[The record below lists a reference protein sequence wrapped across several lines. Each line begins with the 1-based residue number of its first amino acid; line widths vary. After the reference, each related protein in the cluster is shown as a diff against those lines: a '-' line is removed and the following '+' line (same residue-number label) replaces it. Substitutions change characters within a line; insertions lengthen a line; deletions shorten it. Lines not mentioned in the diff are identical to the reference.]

1 MAEKLPLVYV
11 DGQLSQL
18 PTGDTADGA
27 SLGSLTAGSGL
38 VGGGDLQTGN
48 KRLDVALASS
58 ASGVIFVGDSI
69 GMDGADLV
77 VASAALASGVAGS
90 SASAIALASGV
101 AAQSDANTALAS
113 GNAALDLAVN
123 FSSSSSVELTASSVI
138 QAGNPVGLDDL
149 GKASVITSVTSGDSR
164 TYGSTVVFNTAESGS
179 IFSTY
184 DSTNN
189 RVVIAYKD
197 DANSN
202 YGTAIV
208 GTVSGTSISFGT
220 AVVFESG
227 NTGAISST
235 YDSTN
240 DRVVITY
247 SDSPNSEYGTAIVGT
262 VSGTSI
268 SFGTAVVFE
277 SAATYSTAVTYDST
291 NNRVVIAYQDGGNS
305 SYGTAIVG
313 TVSGTSIS
321 FGTAVVFETASAA
334 YLSTT
339 YDSTNDRVVISYR
352 DDGNSSYGTAI
363 VGTVS
368 GTSISFGTAVVFNS
382 SGSTNHNSAIYD
394 STNDRVVIAYEDGG
408 NSGYGTAIV
417 GTVSGTSISF
427 GTAVVFES
435 AASTYLSA
443 IYDSPNDRVVI
454 AYQDQGNSGYGTA
467 IVGTVSGT
475 SISFGTAVVFSGTG
489 YVYFVSATYDST
501 NDRVV
506 VAFRNDGNSR
516 YGTAVVGSPGSSTF
530 PTISSYNNFIGSAQT
545 TVASGEPVT
554 INVPRSIGYNNTGLS
569 TGYFYYVD
577 PTTSGYTTASGEPST
592 WTADPSFPWGP
603 IAKAVSSS
611 GLLILETI

>member
-18 PTGDTADGA
+18 PTGDTAEGA
-27 SLGSLTAGSGL
+27 ALGSLTAGSGL

-77 VASAALASGVAGS
+77 TASAALASGVAGS

-138 QAGNPVGLDDL
+138 QAGNPVGLDEL
-149 GKASVITSVTSGDSR
+149 GKASVITTVTDVNSR
-164 TYGSTVVFNTAESGS
+164 SFGSEVVFESAD
-179 IFSTY
+179 ITFARSTY

-189 RVVIAYKD
+189 KVVIAYSD
-197 DANSN
+197 GGNGS
-202 YGTAIV
+202 YGTAVV

-220 AVVFESG
+220 AVVFESANSANIDITYDPTNERVVIAYTDYG
-227 NTGAISST
+227 NSSYGTAIVGTISGTSISFGTAVVFESAST
-235 YDSTN
+235 TEPMSVIFDSTN
-240 DRVVITY
+240 NKVVIAY
-247 SDSPNSEYGTAIVGT
+247 KDVGNSNYGTSIVGT

-277 SAATYSTAVTYDST
+277 SALIRAISSVYDST
-291 NNRVVIAYQDGGNS
+291 NERVVIAYGDRGNS
-305 SYGTAIVG
+305 DYGTAIVG

-321 FGTAVVFETASAA
+321 YGTAVIFESATTNQC
-334 YLSTT
+334 SIT
-339 YDSTNDRVVISYR
+339 YDSSNTRVVISYS
-352 DDGNSSYGTAI
+352 DIGNSSYGTAI

-368 GTSISFGTAVVFNS
+368 GTSISFGTAVVFNNAE
-382 SGSTNHNSAIYD
+382 TTDNSISYD
-394 STNDRVVIAYEDGG
+394 STNNQVVIAYRDDG
-408 NSGYGTAIV
+408 NSNQGTVIV
-417 GTVSGTSISF
+417 GAVSGTSISF
-427 GTAVVFES
+427 GPEVVFNP
-435 AASTYLSA
+435 ASTFTPSA
-443 IYDSPNDRVVI
+443 LYDPTNNKLVI
-454 AYQDQGNSGYGTA
+454 SYADVGNAYYGTA
-467 IVGTVSGT
+467 IVGGPAT
-475 SISFGTAVVFSGTG
+475 SAS
-489 YVYFVSATYDST
+489 
-501 NDRVV
+501 
-506 VAFRNDGNSR
+506 
-516 YGTAVVGSPGSSTF
+516 
-530 PTISSYNNFIGSAQT
+530 PTISSQNNFIGSAQT

-592 WTADPSFPWGP
+592 WNADPSFPWRP

>member
-18 PTGDTADGA
+18 PTGDTAEGA
-27 SLGSLTAGSGL
+27 ALGSLTAGSGL

-77 VASAALASGVAGS
+77 TASAALASGVAGS
-90 SASAIALASGV
+90 SASASALASGV

-138 QAGNPVGLDDL
+138 QAGNPVGLDEL
-149 GKASVITSVTSGDSR
+149 GKASVITTVTDVNTRSF
-164 TYGSTVVFNTAESGS
+164 GSAVVFESA
-179 IFSTY
+179 STSYTSAIY

-189 RVVIAYKD
+189 KVVIAYRD
-197 DANSN
+197 IDNSGYGTAIVGTVSGTSISFGTAVVFESASVLYTGSAYDSTNDRVVISYQDGGNSN

-227 NTGAISST
+227 TTYTTNAV

-240 DRVVITY
+240 DRVVVAY
-247 SDSPNSEYGTAIVGT
+247 SDGSNSFAGTAVVGT

-268 SFGTAVVFE
+268 SFGTPVVFE
-277 SAATYSTAVTYDST
+277 ASPIDFNSATYDST
-291 NNRVVIAYQDGGNS
+291 NDRVVIAYRDTGNS

-321 FGTAVVFETASAA
+321 FGTAVVFESATM
-334 YLSTT
+334 LSSSCT
-339 YDSTNDRVVISYR
+339 YDSTNNKVVIAYS
-352 DDGNSSYGTAI
+352 DNGNSSYGTAI

-368 GTSISFGTAVVFNS
+368 GTSISFGTAVVFES
-382 SGSTNHNSAIYD
+382 ASTSYTSAIYD
-394 STNDRVVIAYEDGG
+394 STNNRVVIAYRNDG
-408 NSGYGTAIV
+408 NSGYTTAIV

-427 GTAVVFES
+427 GTAVVFNAGS
-435 AASTYLSA
+435 AYYT
-443 IYDSPNDRVVI
+443 
-454 AYQDQGNSGYGTA
+454 
-467 IVGTVSGT
+467 
-475 SISFGTAVVFSGTG
+475 
-489 YVYFVSATYDST
+489 SATYDST

-506 VAFRNDGNSR
+506 ISYRDDGNSE
-516 YGTAVVGSPGSSTF
+516 YGTAIVGAPGVSAS
-530 PTISSYNNFIGSAQT
+530 PTISSQNNFIGSAQT

-592 WTADPSFPWGP
+592 WNADPSFPWRP

>member
-18 PTGDTADGA
+18 PTGDSVDG
-27 SLGSLTAGSGL
+27 SELGSLTAGSGL

-77 VASAALASGVAGS
+77 TASAALASGVAGS

-138 QAGNPVGLDDL
+138 QAGNPVGLDEL
-149 GKASVITSVTSGDSR
+149 GKASVITTVTDVNSR
-164 TYGSTVVFNTAESGS
+164 SFGSEVVFESAD
-179 IFSTY
+179 ITFARSTY

-189 RVVIAYKD
+189 KVVIAYSD
-197 DANSN
+197 GGNGS
-202 YGTAIV
+202 YGTAVV

-220 AVVFESG
+220 AVVFESANSANIDITYDPTNERVVIAYTDYG
-227 NTGAISST
+227 NSSYGTAIVGTISGTSISFGTAVVFESAST
-235 YDSTN
+235 NEPMSVIFDSTN
-240 DRVVITY
+240 NKVVIAY
-247 SDSPNSEYGTAIVGT
+247 KDVGNSNYGTSIVGT

-277 SAATYSTAVTYDST
+277 SALIRAISSVYDSTNERVVIAYGDRGNSDYGTAIVGTVSGTSISYGTAVIFESATTNNCSTTYDST
-291 NNRVVIAYQDGGNS
+291 NDRVVVAYQDGGNS

-321 FGTAVVFETASAA
+321 FGTPVVFNNAETTDNSI
-334 YLSTT
+334 S
-339 YDSTNDRVVISYR
+339 YDSTNNQVVIAYR
-352 DDGNSSYGTAI
+352 DDGNSNQGTVI
-363 VGTVS
+363 VGAVS
-368 GTSISFGTAVVFNS
+368 GTSISFGPEVVFNPA
-382 SGSTNHNSAIYD
+382 STFTPSALYD
-394 STNDRVVIAYEDGG
+394 PTNNKLVISYSDVGNAY
-408 NSGYGTAIV
+408 YGTAIV
-417 GTVSGTSISF
+417 GGPATS
-427 GTAVVFES
+427 
-435 AASTYLSA
+435 
-443 IYDSPNDRVVI
+443 
-454 AYQDQGNSGYGTA
+454 
-467 IVGTVSGT
+467 T
-475 SISFGTAVVFSGTG
+475 S
-489 YVYFVSATYDST
+489 
-501 NDRVV
+501 
-506 VAFRNDGNSR
+506 
-516 YGTAVVGSPGSSTF
+516 
-530 PTISSYNNFIGSAQT
+530 PTISSQNNFIGSAQT

-554 INVPRSIGYNNTGLS
+554 INVPRSIGYSNTGLS

-592 WTADPSFPWGP
+592 WNADPSFPWRP

>member
-27 SLGSLTAGSGL
+27 ALGSLTAGSGL

-77 VASAALASGVAGS
+77 TASAALASGVAGS

-101 AAQSDANTALAS
+101 AAQPDANTALAS

-123 FSSSSSVELTASSVI
+123 FSSSSSVDFTASSVI

-149 GKASVITSVTSGDSR
+149 GKASVITSVTDVNSR
-164 TYGSTVVFNTAESGS
+164 SFGSAVVFESADTDYAS
-179 IFSTY
+179 AIY
-184 DSTNN
+184 DSTND
-189 RVVIAYKD
+189 RVVIAYRD
-197 DANSN
+197 EGNSS

-220 AVVFESG
+220 PVVFES
-227 NTGAISST
+227 AFAYVISST

-240 DRVVITY
+240 DRVVIAY
-247 SDSPNSEYGTAIVGT
+247 QDSGNSSYGTAIVGT

-277 SAATYSTAVTYDST
+277 SAATYSISATYDST
-291 NNRVVIAYQDGGNS
+291 NNRVVISYQDATNSFYGTAIVGTVSGTSISFGTAVVFESANTAQISTTYDSTNDRVVTVYQDKGNSFYGTAVVGTVSGTSISFGTAVIFESASTSYTSATYDSTNDRVVIAYSDNGNS

-321 FGTAVVFETASAA
+321 FGTAVVFASAYSVYISA
-334 YLSTT
+334 T
-339 YDSTNDRVVISYR
+339 YDSTNNKVVIAYR
-352 DDGNSSYGTAI
+352 DIDNSNYGTAV

-368 GTSISFGTAVVFNS
+368 GTSISFGTAAIFE
-382 SGSTNHNSAIYD
+382 SATSNFISATYD
-394 STNDRVVIAYEDGG
+394 STNDRVVIAYEDTG
-408 NSGYGTAIV
+408 NSGYGTA
-417 GTVSGTSISF
+417 
-427 GTAVVFES
+427 
-435 AASTYLSA
+435 
-443 IYDSPNDRVVI
+443 
-454 AYQDQGNSGYGTA
+454 
-467 IVGTVSGT
+467 
-475 SISFGTAVVFSGTG
+475 
-489 YVYFVSATYDST
+489 
-501 NDRVV
+501 
-506 VAFRNDGNSR
+506 
-516 YGTAVVGSPGSSTF
+516 VVGAPGSSTL
-530 PTISSYNNFIGSAQT
+530 PTISSRNNFIGSAQT

-592 WTADPSFPWGP
+592 WNADPSFPWRP

>member
-18 PTGDTADGA
+18 PTGDSVDG
-27 SLGSLTAGSGL
+27 SELGSLTAGSGL

-77 VASAALASGVAGS
+77 TASAALASGVAGS

-138 QAGNPVGLDDL
+138 QAGNPVGLDEL
-149 GKASVITSVTSGDSR
+149 GKASVITTVTDVNSR
-164 TYGSTVVFNTAESGS
+164 SFGSEVVFESAD
-179 IFSTY
+179 ITFARSTY

-189 RVVIAYKD
+189 KVVIAYSD
-197 DANSN
+197 GGNGS
-202 YGTAIV
+202 YGTAVV

-220 AVVFESG
+220 AVVFESANSANIDITYDPTNERVVIAYTDYG
-227 NTGAISST
+227 NSSYGTAIVGTISGTSISFGTAVVFESAST
-235 YDSTN
+235 TEPMSVIFDSTN
-240 DRVVITY
+240 NKVVIAY
-247 SDSPNSEYGTAIVGT
+247 KDVGNSNYGTSIVGT

-277 SAATYSTAVTYDST
+277 SALIRAISSVYDSTNERVVIAYGDRGNSDYGTAIVGTVSGTSISYGTAVIFESATTNNCSTTYDST
-291 NNRVVIAYQDGGNS
+291 NDRVVVAYQDGGNS

-321 FGTAVVFETASAA
+321 FGTPVVFNNAETTDNSI
-334 YLSTT
+334 S
-339 YDSTNDRVVISYR
+339 YDSTNNQVVIAYR
-352 DDGNSSYGTAI
+352 DDGNSNQGTVI
-363 VGTVS
+363 VGAVS
-368 GTSISFGTAVVFNS
+368 GTSISFGPEVVFNP
-382 SGSTNHNSAIYD
+382 
-394 STNDRVVIAYEDGG
+394 
-408 NSGYGTAIV
+408 
-417 GTVSGTSISF
+417 
-427 GTAVVFES
+427 
-435 AASTYLSA
+435 ASTFTPSA
-443 IYDSPNDRVVI
+443 LYDPTNNKLVI
-454 AYQDQGNSGYGTA
+454 SYAD
-467 IVGTVSGT
+467 V
-475 SISFGTAVVFSGTG
+475 
-489 YVYFVSATYDST
+489 
-501 NDRVV
+501 
-506 VAFRNDGNSR
+506 GNSR
-516 YGTAVVGSPGSSTF
+516 YGTAVVGSPATSTF
-530 PTISSYNNFIGSAQT
+530 PTISSQNNFIGSAQT

-577 PTTSGYTTASGEPST
+577 PTTSGYTTASGEPSA
-592 WTADPSFPWGP
+592 WNGDPSFPWSP

>member
-48 KRLDVALASS
+48 KRLDVALASN

-69 GMDGADLV
+69 GMDGTDLV
-77 VASAALASGVAGS
+77 IASAALASGVAGS

-113 GNAALDLAVN
+113 GNAAIDLAVN

-149 GKASVITSVTSGDSR
+149 GKASVITSVTDGDTR
-164 TYGSTVVFNTAESGS
+164 NYGASVVFESATS
-179 IFSTY
+179 NYTEITY

-189 RVVIAYKD
+189 RVVIAYSDAGNSNYGTAAVGTVSGTSISFGTPVVFASSVTWDTAPTYDSTNNRVVVAYTDAGSGSYGKAIVGTVSGTSISFGTAVVYEAASQSNVSITYDSTNNRVVIAYRD
-197 DANSN
+197 DGGSTN

-220 AVVFESG
+220 AVVFRSA
-227 NTGAISST
+227 NTLYVNST

-240 DRVVITY
+240 DRVVIAY
-247 SDSPNSEYGTAIVGT
+247 RDNGNSYYGTAIVGT

-268 SFGTAVVFE
+268 SFGTAVVF
-277 SAATYSTAVTYDST
+277 AAAGTGFLSSTYDST
-291 NNRVVIAYQDGGNS
+291 NDRVVIAYTDQGNS
-305 SYGTAIVG
+305 NAGTAIVG

-321 FGTAVVFETASAA
+321 FGTAVVFQASADRVA
-334 YLSTT
+334 PV
-339 YDSTNDRVVISYR
+339 YDSLN
-352 DDGNSSYGTAI
+352 N
-363 VGTVS
+363 
-368 GTSISFGTAVVFNS
+368 
-382 SGSTNHNSAIYD
+382 
-394 STNDRVVIAYEDGG
+394 RVVIAYQ
-408 NSGYGTAIV
+408 NSGASNAGTSII

-435 AASTYLSA
+435 GSITY
-443 IYDSPNDRVVI
+443 IY
-454 AYQDQGNSGYGTA
+454 G
-467 IVGTVSGT
+467 
-475 SISFGTAVVFSGTG
+475 
-489 YVYFVSATYDST
+489 TYDST

-506 VAFRNDGNSR
+506 VAYRDGGNSN
-516 YGTAVVGSPGSSTF
+516 YGTAIVGAPGSSTF

>member
-18 PTGDTADGA
+18 PTGDTAEGA
-27 SLGSLTAGSGL
+27 ALGSLTAGSGL

-77 VASAALASGVAGS
+77 TASAALASGVAGS

-138 QAGNPVGLDDL
+138 QAGNPVGLDDA
-149 GKASVITSVTSGDSR
+149 GKASVITSVTSGDTR
-164 TYGSTVVFNTAESGS
+164 TYGSTVVFNTAEAGS
-179 IFSTY
+179 VTSTY
-184 DSTNN
+184 DSTND
-189 RVVIAYKD
+189 RVVVAYKD
-197 DANSN
+197 DGNSN

-208 GTVSGTSISFGT
+208 GTVSGSSISFGT
-220 AVVFESG
+220 KVVFESG
-227 NTGAISST
+227 NTIAISTT

-240 DRVVITY
+240 DRVVIVY
-247 SDSPNSEYGTAIVGT
+247 SDAVNSEYGTAIVGT

-277 SAATYSTAVTYDST
+277 SAATYVTGITYDST
-291 NNRVVIAYQDGGNS
+291 NARVVVAYQDGGNS

-321 FGTAVVFETASAA
+321 FGTAVVFESAA
-334 YLSTT
+334 AQYLSPTYDSTNDRVVIAYRDDGNSYYGTAIVGTVSGTSISFGTAVVFESASTNHISTT
-339 YDSTNDRVVISYR
+339 YDSTNDRVVVAYQ
-352 DDGNSSYGTAI
+352 DGGNSSYGTAI

-368 GTSISFGTAVVFNS
+368 GTSISFGTAVVFE
-382 SGSTNHNSAIYD
+382 SATSQYISATYD
-394 STNDRVVIAYEDGG
+394 STNDRVVIAYKDDG
-408 NSGYGTAIV
+408 NSQYGTAIV

-427 GTAVVFES
+427 GS
-435 AASTYLSA
+435 
-443 IYDSPNDRVVI
+443 
-454 AYQDQGNSGYGTA
+454 
-467 IVGTVSGT
+467 
-475 SISFGTAVVFSGTG
+475 AVVFSATG
-489 YVYFVSATYDST
+489 AVYFVSATYDST

-506 VAFRNDGNSR
+506 IAYRNDGNSR
-516 YGTAVVGSPGSSTF
+516 YGTAVVGSPGTSTF
-530 PTISSYNNFIGSAQT
+530 PTISSQNNFIGSAQT

-577 PTTSGYTTASGEPST
+577 PTTSGYTTASGEPSA
-592 WTADPSFPWGP
+592 WNGDPSFPWSP

>member
-27 SLGSLTAGSGL
+27 ALGSLTAGSGL

-77 VASAALASGVAGS
+77 TASAALASGVAGS

-101 AAQSDANTALAS
+101 AAQPDANTALAS

-123 FSSSSSVELTASSVI
+123 FSSSSSVDFTASSVI

-149 GKASVITSVTSGDSR
+149 GKASVITSVTDVNSR
-164 TYGSTVVFNTAESGS
+164 
-179 IFSTY
+179 
-184 DSTNN
+184 
-189 RVVIAYKD
+189 
-197 DANSN
+197 
-202 YGTAIV
+202 
-208 GTVSGTSISFGT
+208 SFGS
-220 AVVFESG
+220 AVVFESAD
-227 NTGAISST
+227 TDYASAI

-240 DRVVITY
+240 DRVVI
-247 SDSPNSEYGTAIVGT
+247 
-262 VSGTSI
+262 
-268 SFGTAVVFE
+268 
-277 SAATYSTAVTYDST
+277 
-291 NNRVVIAYQDGGNS
+291 AYRDEGNS

-321 FGTAVVFETASAA
+321 FGTPVVFESAFA
-334 YLSTT
+334 YVISST
-339 YDSTNDRVVISYR
+339 YDSTNDRVVIAYQ
-352 DDGNSSYGTAI
+352 DTGNSNYGTAV

-368 GTSISFGTAVVFNS
+368 GTSISFGTAVVYES
-382 SGSTNHNSAIYD
+382 ASITLTSTTYD
-394 STNDRVVIAYEDGG
+394 STNDRVVIAYEDTG
-408 NSGYGTAIV
+408 NSGYGTA
-417 GTVSGTSISF
+417 
-427 GTAVVFES
+427 
-435 AASTYLSA
+435 
-443 IYDSPNDRVVI
+443 
-454 AYQDQGNSGYGTA
+454 
-467 IVGTVSGT
+467 
-475 SISFGTAVVFSGTG
+475 
-489 YVYFVSATYDST
+489 
-501 NDRVV
+501 
-506 VAFRNDGNSR
+506 
-516 YGTAVVGSPGSSTF
+516 VVGAPGSSTL
-530 PTISSYNNFIGSAQT
+530 PTISSRNNFIGSAQT

-592 WTADPSFPWGP
+592 WNADPSFPWRP